1 MINLPRIMG
10 IVMQGLFLGI
20 LLALALIQLVTL
32 ATGGRVFRYE
42 AF

>member
-1 MINLPRIMG
+1 MIKTARILG
-10 IVMQGLFLGI
+10 ILLQGLVLGI
-20 LLALALIQLVTL
+20 LLALALSQLVML